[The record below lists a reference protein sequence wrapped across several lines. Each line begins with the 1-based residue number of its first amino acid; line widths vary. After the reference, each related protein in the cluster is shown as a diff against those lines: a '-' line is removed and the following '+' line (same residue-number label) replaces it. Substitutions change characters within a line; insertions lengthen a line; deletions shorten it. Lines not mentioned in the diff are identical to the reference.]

1 MSIIYK
7 FLPFIKTGLISNS
20 WREQLNKG
28 INFKF
33 KDNSIFLVRD
43 LCEKDI
49 DRILKLEQK
58 IFTDPWPKPAFQTE
72 IENQESCLDIVGI
85 IDNKI
90 IAYAISQFVFDE
102 LHIYN
107 LAVDSLYRGKGYGK
121 TLVWLML
128 EIALRCDIKVCH
140 LEVRRSNFSAISL
153 YEQFGFQIVGIRKK
167 YYIKENEDALLM
179 TLLI

>member
-7 FLPFIKTGLISNS
+7 FLPFIKTGLTSNS

-33 KDNSIFLVRD
+33 KNNSFFFVRN

-49 DRILKLEQK
+49 DRILKLEQN
-58 IFTDPWPKPAFQTE
+58 IFIDPWSKPAFQTL
-72 IENQESCLDIVGI
+72 IENQKYCLDIVGI

-90 IAYAISQFVFDE
+90 IAYAISQFVFDD

-107 LAVDSLYRGKGYGK
+107 LAVDSIYRGKGYGK
-121 TLVWLML
+121 TLVWLMI
-128 EIALRCDIKVCH
+128 EIALRCDIKVCN

-153 YEQFGFQIVGIRKK
+153 YQQFGFQIVGVLKQ
-167 YYIKENEDALLM
+167 YYTKENEDALLM
-179 TLLI
+179 TLEI